1 MDNPSSPFV
10 SVIVPVF
17 NDVERLKTCLE
28 AIDTQSYPKNLYE
41 VIVVDNASDAGQNI
55 KNVVAQ
61 FRSAIAA
68 YESTPGS
75 YAARNKGISI
85 AKGSVIAF
93 TDADCI
99 PAFDWLEKG
108 VKNLLATDNCGLV
121 VGKVNLF
128 FKNPDQPTAVE
139 LYESIT
145 AFPQE
150 RLLRDRKAGATANVF
165 TWKAVFDRV
174 GLFNANLK
182 SNGDMEWGKRVYEA
196 GYQQVYAKDTCVAHP
211 TRYSWADLY
220 KRTVRLAGGVYNLYI
235 KPDDHFIQRQKMFV
249 RLLFASIVPPV
260 NFVVNA
266 FQDSRLQSFEE
277 KIKVSV
283 TMCFVRYVSAWEL
296 TRLKLGGTANRG

>member
-1 MDNPSSPFV
+1 MVHSSSPFV
-10 SVIVPVF
+10 SVIIPVF
-17 NDVERLKTCLE
+17 NDAERLKICLE
-28 AIDTQSYPKNLYE
+28 AIDVQTYPKSLYE
-41 VIVVDNASDAGQNI
+41 VIVVDNGSDEGQNI
-55 KNVVAQ
+55 KGVVEQ
-61 FRSAIAA
+61 FTSAIAT

-75 YAARNKGISI
+75 YAARNRGISL
-85 AKGSVIAF
+85 AKGKVIAF

-99 PAFDWLEKG
+99 PALDWLEKG
-108 VKNLLATDNCGLV
+108 VKNLLAMDNCGLV
-121 VGKVNLF
+121 AGKVNLF
-128 FKNPDQPTAVE
+128 FKNPQQPTPVE

-150 RLLRDRKAGATANVF
+150 RLLNNRKAGATANVF
-165 TWKAVFDRV
+165 TFKAVFDRV

-196 GYQQVYAKDTCVAHP
+196 GYQQIYAEDTCVAHP

-235 KPDDHFIQRQKMFV
+235 KPDDHFIQRQKMFA
-249 RLLFASIVPPV
+249 RLLFDSIVPPV
-260 NFVVNA
+260 NFAINA
-266 FQDSRLQSFEE
+266 FQDSRLQSFEQ
-277 KIKVSV
+277 KIKVSL